1 MWLAA
6 TWAGSPM
13 NKKRKPLQLS
23 MSISLSPVCG
33 DVHKQLH
40 VSAATTVSKN
50 TPPPFLKLILVKY
63 LLKIMRK
70 VVIYCSCYVSLSGLQ
85 LKTLL
90 PQPI

>member
-6 TWAGSPM
+6 AWAGSPM

-50 TPPPFLKLILVKY
+50 TPPL
-63 LLKIMRK
+63 
-70 VVIYCSCYVSLSGLQ
+70 SLS
-85 LKTLL
+85 
-90 PQPI
+90 